1 MGDGGGATDHV
12 IFINECKNKQP
23 ERFRNDELAK
33 AWLKEV
39 LKWWIK
45 KYLLVNVEIGAVSGA
60 ESDLIQFTWLY
71 FFSLQSNPLN
81 NSRRLI
87 KDATS

>member
-39 LKWWIK
+39 LK
-45 KYLLVNVEIGAVSGA
+45 
-60 ESDLIQFTWLY
+60 
-71 FFSLQSNPLN
+71 
-81 NSRRLI
+81 
-87 KDATS
+87 